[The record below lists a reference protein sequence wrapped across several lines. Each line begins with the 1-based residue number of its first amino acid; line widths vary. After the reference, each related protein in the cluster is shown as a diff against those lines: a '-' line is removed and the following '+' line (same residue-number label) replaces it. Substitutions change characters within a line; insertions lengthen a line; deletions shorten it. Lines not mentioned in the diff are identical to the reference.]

1 MSAVDYIIVGLGNP
15 GDKYKKT
22 RHNSGFII
30 LDLIAEKL
38 NVNFS
43 FSKFDALS
51 ATCLLGGKK
60 IILLKPQTYMNLSG
74 KSVLSAMSFYKIKPE
89 NIILIF
95 DDICLPVGK
104 IRIRKKGSHG
114 GQNGVKNIIS
124 LCGTDNFP
132 RIKIGIGNKPNDMW
146 GLDDW
151 VISSFSDEE
160 LKTVKENFD
169 NIFKALEL
177 MVNCKTDEAMSNY
190 N

>member
-1 MSAVDYIIVGLGNP
+1 MSAVDYIVVGLGNP

-30 LDLIAEKL
+30 LDLIAEKM

-43 FSKFDALS
+43 FNKFDALS
-51 ATCLLGGKK
+51 ANFLLDGKK
-60 IILLKPQTYMNLSG
+60 IMLLKPQTYMNLSG
-74 KSVLSAMSFYKIKPE
+74 KSVLGVMSFYKVKPE

-114 GQNGVKNIIS
+114 GQNGVKSIIS
-124 LCGTDNFP
+124 LCGTENFP

-146 GLDDW
+146 RLEDW
-151 VISSFSDEE
+151 VVSSFSDDEF
-160 LKTVKENFD
+160 KTVTENFE
-169 NIFKALEL
+169 NVFKAIKLIIDG
-177 MVNCKTDEAMSNY
+177 KIDEAMSNY

>member
-22 RHNSGFII
+22 RHNAGFII
-30 LDLIAEKL
+30 LDLIAQKM

-43 FSKFDALS
+43 FSRFDALS
-51 ATCLLGGKK
+51 AMVSINGKK
-60 IILLKPQTYMNLSG
+60 IMLLKPQTYMNLSG
-74 KSVLSAMSFYKIKPE
+74 KSVLGAMSFYKIKPE

-114 GQNGVKNIIS
+114 GQNGVKSIIT

-146 GLDDW
+146 RLDDW
-151 VISSFSDEE
+151 VISSFSDDE
-160 LKTVKENFD
+160 LKTVEGDFESV
-169 NIFKALEL
+169 FKALEL
-177 MVNCKTDEAMSNY
+177 MISGKIDEAMSNY

>member
-51 ATCLLGGKK
+51 ATCLFGGKK
-60 IILLKPQTYMNLSG
+60 IMLLKPQTYMNLSG

-114 GQNGVKNIIS
+114 GQNGVKNIIT

-146 GLDDW
+146 ELADW
-151 VISSFSDEE
+151 VLSPFSDDE
-160 LKTVKENFD
+160 LKTVKGNFD
-169 NIFKALEL
+169 NIFKALEF
-177 MVNCKTDEAMSNY
+177 MVNGKTDEAMSNY